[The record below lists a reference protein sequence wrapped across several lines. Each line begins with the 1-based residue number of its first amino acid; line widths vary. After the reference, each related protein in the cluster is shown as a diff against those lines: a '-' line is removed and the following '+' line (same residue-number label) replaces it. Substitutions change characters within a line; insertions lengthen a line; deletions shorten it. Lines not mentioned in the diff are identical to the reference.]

1 MKGGF
6 ALGLTNRCGWTD
18 ISKIK
23 VDDDDLAEWDKLPEV
38 NKYIRWCSISLVL

>member
-18 ISKIK
+18 ISKSK
-23 VDDDDLAEWDKLPEV
+23 VTFATENHWLKSAH
-38 NKYIRWCSISLVL
+38 YIRKIKPT